1 MNDNFSKGVL
11 AVIAAALCA
20 IAVRVW
26 VEPRQLTWG
35 ELREASAEERNA
47 IYGRAAVIRLQGGT
61 TSVSVDR

>member
-1 MNDNFSKGVL
+1 MNDNFSKGLL

-35 ELREASAEERNA
+35 ELREASAEERNTV
-47 IYGRAAVIRLQGGT
+47 YGRAPIVRLQGGT
-61 TSVSVDR
+61 TSVTVDR